1 MADKKLPESR
11 CDFCAYYDYDEEI
24 EQYVCDIDLDEDEMV
39 NFLSYS
45 TQNCPYFN
53 PYDEYKIVE
62 KQN

>member
-11 CDFCAYYDYDEEI
+11 CDLCAYYDYDEET

>member
-11 CDFCAYYDYDEEI
+11 CDFCAYYDYDEEN

>member
-11 CDFCAYYDYDEEI
+11 CDFCAYYDYDEET

-62 KQN
+62 RQS